1 MEPNMSQSPG
11 KRYQSNRPTRVGSAF
26 LASIVCAL
34 SVGTNLPSISAAH
47 RLPTTIETAQAPM
60 SGSSLQPKTE
70 VMFHT
75 IGKGSR
81 SGVRERLQAVARSQG
96 EWQKLW
102 QRHTSAETNPSP
114 PPAIDFNKEFVG
126 AIFLGEKRTGGFA
139 VEIVKAERNG
149 GELVINYKEMNPA
162 LGAMITQAL
171 TQPFHIVR
179 IDGAVD
185 SKVTFRRE
193 S

>member
-1 MEPNMSQSPG
+1 MEPSMSQSSG
-11 KRYQSNRPTRVGSAF
+11 KRNQSNRSTSVGSAF

-34 SVGTNLPSISAAH
+34 IVGTNLQSISAAH
-47 RLPTTIETAQAPM
+47 RLPTTFESAQAPM

-81 SGVRERLQAVARSQG
+81 SGVRERLHAVARSQG

-126 AIFLGEKRTGGFA
+126 AIFLGEKPTGGFA

-149 GELVINYKEMNPA
+149 GELVINYKEVNPA
-162 LGAMITQAL
+162 PGAIVTQAL